1 MEEYLTR
8 LLISAAP
15 VLIFVFFLLL
25 YMGLVR
31 KWNRPFTGA
40 QAQTPAYRKEL
51 QDEQKRIADPVDR
64 IPTALESK
72 KDAGKQRPPSAS

>member
-1 MEEYLTR
+1 MDVYLTR

-15 VLIFVFFLLL
+15 VLMFVFFLLL
-25 YMGLVR
+25 YIGFVG
-31 KWNRPFTGA
+31 KWNRPFIGTQA
-40 QAQTPAYRKEL
+40 QAPAYRKEL

-72 KDAGKQRPPSAS
+72 KDAGK